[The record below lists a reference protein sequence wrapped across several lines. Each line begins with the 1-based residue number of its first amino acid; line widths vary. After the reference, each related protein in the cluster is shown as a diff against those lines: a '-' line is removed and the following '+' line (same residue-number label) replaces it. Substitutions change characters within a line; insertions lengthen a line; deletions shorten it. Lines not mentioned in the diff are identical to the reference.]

1 MGWKYDVGV
10 RRRAVRM
17 LKAGIGNRAIAS
29 KLGVPVT
36 TARMWSRS
44 YGGGGAAAVMNAG
57 GKHRVYSHGLKLAA
71 VKGHLEEGMTLRETM
86 ERYGIQS
93 ESSIKRWCREYRAG
107 GAEALVNKPRGR
119 HPKKGARSMARN
131 DSTG

>member
-17 LKAGIGNRAIAS
+17 FRDGAGYRAVAT
-29 KLGVPVT
+29 KLGIPKM
-36 TARMWSRS
+36 TARTWSRI
-44 YGGGGAAAVMNAG
+44 YDGGGTAAVMNVNR
-57 GKHRVYSHGLKLAA
+57 KHHVYSHELKLAA
-71 VKGHLEEGMTLRETM
+71 VKDHFEKGMTLREVM
-86 ERYGIQS
+86 KRYGIQS
-93 ESSIKRWCREYRAG
+93 ESTIKWWCREYRAG

-119 HPKKGARSMARN
+119 HPKKDARSMARN